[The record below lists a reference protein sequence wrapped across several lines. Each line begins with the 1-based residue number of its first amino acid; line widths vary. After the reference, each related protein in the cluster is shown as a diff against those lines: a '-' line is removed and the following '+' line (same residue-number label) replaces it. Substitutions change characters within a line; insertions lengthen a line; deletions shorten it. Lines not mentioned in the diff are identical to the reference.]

1 MGKDL
6 FKVLREKCGPNFTTF
21 LSQRTTIVPG
31 DITCE
36 NLGVNDTNL
45 LEQMWKEVDIVVNIA
60 ATTNFDERY
69 YLFILIIYNFYILIF
84 FLITNNS
91 IFLIC
96 RYDVALGINTFG
108 AKHVLNFSKKCNKL
122 KVLLHVSTG

>member
-21 LSQRTTIVPG
+21 VSQRTTIVPG

-45 LEQMWKEVDIVVNIA
+45 LEQMWKEVDIVVNLA

-69 YLFILIIYNFYILIF
+69 IYIYI
-84 FLITNNS
+84 
-91 IFLIC
+91 
-96 RYDVALGINTFG
+96 
-108 AKHVLNFSKKCNKL
+108 
-122 KVLLHVSTG
+122 